1 MHVYVNTLRYRLDKI
16 KEIIDKS
23 FFITKDKHE
32 MIVTMLIGQ
41 IEDFGLYEIN
51 EAFAAQSVACMKELK
66 INPKL
71 LNVNGGAVALGHPL
85 GCSGSRIVTTLL
97 YEMKRR
103 NIRWGLASICV
114 AGGLGMAM
122 AIENLNYK

>member
-103 NIRWGLASICV
+103 NIRWGRPVFA
-114 AGGLGMAM
+114 
-122 AIENLNYK
+122 